1 MSRRKRMPDSIA
13 PRNVGGLRCTGARPR
28 PTLVL
33 AVLTIVALS
42 AAPSFAQTS
51 APAPGPS
58 VEFLPR
64 TSFHMM
70 GEHLSGD
77 DEAFVWDAHF
87 GGELDVIDW
96 GLGRAT
102 FLADYHVVLG
112 EEFKAFDPNQGNY
125 TLDGS
130 ASVRVGGYEIVG
142 VFHHLS
148 RHLSDRLKRVPVDWN
163 MLGGRIA
170 KRTAIGA
177 VHVDA
182 SVDIRKVIQ
191 KTYVDYTWELAGRV
205 RNDIVLRPS
214 VGALF
219 GVQWQVLGVDGSRNR
234 GTQAGARGEGGVRI
248 DGEKGA
254 VELFLAVERRID
266 PEPLA
271 FGSATW
277 FTAGFR
283 LLSQ

>member
-1 MSRRKRMPDSIA
+1 MLIA
-13 PRNVGGLRCTGARPR
+13 T
-28 PTLVL
+28 
-33 AVLTIVALS
+33 
-42 AAPSFAQTS
+42 AAPASAQQGT
-51 APAPGPS
+51 PS
-58 VEFLPR
+58 DPPVEFLPR
-64 TSFHMM
+64 TAFHLM

-87 GGELDVIDW
+87 GGELDIIDW
-96 GLGRAT
+96 GRGRAT

-130 ASVRVGGYEIVG
+130 ASMRVRGYEIAG

-148 RHLSDRLKRVPVDWN
+148 RHLGDRLKRIPVDWN
-163 MLGGRIA
+163 MVGGRVA
-170 KRTAIGA
+170 KRTAIS
-177 VHVDA
+177 VMHVDA
-182 SVDIRKVIQ
+182 SVDLRKVIQ
-191 KTYVDYTWELAGRV
+191 KSYVDYSWELAGRV
-205 RNDIVLRPS
+205 RNDIVLRPR
-214 VGALF
+214 VGVLF
-219 GVQWQVLGVDGSRNR
+219 EGRVQVLGVDGSRNR
-234 GTQAGARGEGGVRI
+234 GTQAGVRGEGGVRI

-266 PEPLA
+266 PDPLV

-277 FTAGFR
+277 FAAGFR

>member
-1 MSRRKRMPDSIA
+1 MRVQACLLAALLLWVA
-13 PRNVGGLRCTGARPR
+13 PA
-28 PTLVL
+28 
-33 AVLTIVALS
+33 
-42 AAPSFAQTS
+42 FAQT
-51 APAPGPS
+51 APAPDPP

-64 TSFHMM
+64 TAFHMM

-87 GGELDVIDW
+87 GGELDVVDW
-96 GLGRAT
+96 GRGRAT

-130 ASVRVGGYEIVG
+130 ASMRVGGYEFAG

-148 RHLSDRLKRVPVDWN
+148 RHLSDRLKREPIDWN
-163 MLGGRIA
+163 MVGARVA
-170 KRTAIGA
+170 RRTAINV
-177 VHVDA
+177 VHIDA
-182 SVDIRKVIQ
+182 SVDLRKVIQ

-205 RNDIVLRPS
+205 RSDIVLRPR
-214 VGALF
+214 VGVLF
-219 GVQWQVLGVDGSRNR
+219 DGRVQVLGVDGSRNR
-234 GTQAGARGEGGVRI
+234 GTQTGVRGEGGVRI

-266 PEPLA
+266 PDPLT

-277 FTAGFR
+277 FAAGFR

>member
-1 MSRRKRMPDSIA
+1 
-13 PRNVGGLRCTGARPR
+13 VRPAYSLAALLLFVT
-28 PTLVL
+28 PT
-33 AVLTIVALS
+33 
-42 AAPSFAQTS
+42 FAQTT
-51 APAPGPS
+51 PAADPPAA
-58 VEFLPR
+58 FMPR
-64 TSFHMM
+64 TAFHLM

-87 GGELDVIDW
+87 GGEVDVLDW
-96 GLGRAT
+96 GRGRAT

-130 ASVRVGGYEIVG
+130 ASVRIRGYEIAG

-148 RHLSDRLKRVPVDWN
+148 RHLSDRLKRIPIDWN
-163 MLGGRIA
+163 MMGGRVA
-170 KRTAIGA
+170 KRTAISV

-182 SVDIRKVIQ
+182 SVDLRKVIQ
-191 KTYVDYTWELAGRV
+191 KTYVDYTWELVGRV
-205 RNDIVLRPS
+205 RNDVVVRPHVGVLAEGR
-214 VGALF
+214 L
-219 GVQWQVLGVDGSRNR
+219 QLLGVDGSRNR
-234 GTQAGARGEGGVRI
+234 GTQAGVRGEGGVRI
-248 DGEKGA
+248 DGERGA

-266 PEPLA
+266 PDPLT

>member
-1 MSRRKRMPDSIA
+1 MA
-13 PRNVGGLRCTGARPR
+13 T
-28 PTLVL
+28 
-33 AVLTIVALS
+33 
-42 AAPSFAQTS
+42 AAPASAQQ
-51 APAPGPS
+51 APAADPP

-64 TSFHMM
+64 SVFHMM

-77 DEAFVWDAHF
+77 DERFVWDAHF
-87 GGELDVIDW
+87 GGELDVVDW
-96 GLGRAT
+96 GRGRAT

-130 ASVRVGGYEIVG
+130 ASLRVGSYEIAG

-148 RHLSDRLKRVPVDWN
+148 RHLGDRLKRFPVDWN
-163 MLGGRIA
+163 MMGGRVA
-170 KRTAIGA
+170 TRSAIGV
-177 VHVDA
+177 VHVNA
-182 SVDIRKVIQ
+182 SLDVRKVIQ

-205 RNDIVLRPS
+205 RNDVVLRPR
-214 VGALF
+214 VGVLLDAQL
-219 GVQWQVLGVDGSRNR
+219 QVLGVDGSRNR
-234 GTQAGARGEGGVRI
+234 GTQTGVRGEGGVRI
-248 DGEKGA
+248 DGERGA

-266 PEPLA
+266 PDPLV